1 MLCTVAL
8 HDELAEL
15 RAEVGPQ
22 VFEDPVAF
30 RAAFDDFVP
39 EGAAS
44 TGELRLLVDA
54 IATGSLQRLV
64 NQIGIAADPADAIAA
79 EAEVMARDRG
89 TVETAGARWALSVLV
104 YARGLTDARFVSTR
118 PAVAASSDPAPANSS
133 PAAPP
138 SAPRPAAPPH
148 DVVDPGVTAARPAPP
163 AEPAATRVASTPLPP
178 PPPAPATSD
187 RQRPRRLWAVLA
199 AVLAL
204 AVVVGVGA
212 VVLLG
217 GDEDTDDP
225 QRAGDSG
232 AETSEDTSEDAA
244 PDDGGSSLA
253 AAPTDLP
260 ELADGFPATFEFNV
274 RLPIELHTTIN
285 ESFGEGVATEVFAG
299 GDPLSPDAQ
308 AESGPAPSAD
318 KLRELV
324 AAGVPARMKYYALRQ
339 VGQPEGTDAAGNVL
353 ADLLQ
358 DADLMSA
365 YWTNV
370 RDLLTELGGIDA
382 PVELLPEPDVSG
394 ELLSES
400 PDATGIPTVV
410 SSSGVEGLDGL
421 PDTFAG
427 WAQGWLAL
435 RDELAPQ
442 VRIGLTVSP
451 WQVNDNF
458 LPDLPSP
465 AQAESWAADF
475 GESYATLGARY
486 DFLDNIMAYAEGG
499 SQGEEYIGDE
509 QFFDR
514 LLIWLEGI
522 SAATDT
528 RIVLDNVP
536 VGNSVYRT
544 LDNTDF
550 HFRDSWVEWIL
561 GDDDFDNLIA
571 LRDAGVVGIVFGVDG
586 GATVTTCPCDA
597 AGDGVSNSGDQ
608 GTRSTSPHD
617 DGGYLSERLLA
628 YAATGGLPL

>member
-1 MLCTVAL
+1 MAL

-15 RAEVGPQ
+15 RREIGPQ

-44 TGELRLLVDA
+44 TGEVRLLVDA
-54 IATGSLQRLV
+54 IATGSFHRLV
-64 NQIGIAADPADAIAA
+64 NQLGIAADPAEAIAA
-79 EAEVMARDRG
+79 EAEVLARDRG
-89 TVETAGARWALSVLV
+89 TIETDGARWALSALV
-104 YARGLTDARFVSTR
+104 FAHGLTDARFVSTR
-118 PAVAASSDPAPANSS
+118 PAVRALSDPAP
-133 PAAPP
+133 PV
-138 SAPRPAAPPH
+138 PAAPPH
-148 DVVDPGVTAARPAPP
+148 DVSDPGVTAARPA
-163 AEPAATRVASTPLPP
+163 AADESPTALVASPP
-178 PPPAPATSD
+178 PPPPTQTGTHG
-187 RQRPRRLWAVLA
+187 RRRPRRLWPLLA
-199 AVLAL
+199 AAVTL
-204 AVVVGVGA
+204 AVVAVGA
-212 VVLLG
+212 VVLL
-217 GDEDTDDP
+217 DDRDDDSDDQ
-225 QRAGDSG
+225 QRASDSG
-232 AETSEDTSEDAA
+232 EGASEDVSADASVDTQ
-244 PDDGGSSLA
+244 PDGGSGLP
-253 AAPTDLP
+253 AAPTDLA
-260 ELADGFPATFEFNV
+260 ELADGFPATFEFDV
-274 RLPIELHTTIN
+274 RLPTELQSTVS
-285 ESFGEGVATEVFAG
+285 EAFGEGVATEVFAG

-308 AESGPAPSAD
+308 AESGPVPAAD
-318 KLRELV
+318 AVRELV
-324 AAGVPARMKYYALRQ
+324 AAGVPARVKYYALRL
-339 VGQPEGTDAAGNVL
+339 VGQPEGKDAAGDVL

-358 DADLMSA
+358 DADLMGA

-370 RDLLTELGGIDA
+370 RDLLTELGGVDA
-382 PVELLPEPDVSG
+382 PIELLPEPDLPG
-394 ELLSES
+394 EVLSRS
-400 PDATGIPTVV
+400 PDATGIPTAVAG
-410 SSSGVEGLDGL
+410 SGVEGLDGL

-435 RDELAPQ
+435 RDELAPN

-451 WQVNDNF
+451 WQINNDF
-458 LPDLPSP
+458 LPDLPTA

-475 GESYATLGARY
+475 GASYATLGARY
-486 DFLDNIMAYAEGG
+486 DFIDNIMGYAEGG
-499 SQGEEYIGDE
+499 SQGEDYIGDE

-550 HFRDSWVEWIL
+550 HFRDSWVGWIL

-608 GTRSTSPHD
+608 GERSTSADD
-617 DGGYLSERLLA
+617 DGGYLSERLLV
-628 YAATGGLPL
+628 YATTGGLPL